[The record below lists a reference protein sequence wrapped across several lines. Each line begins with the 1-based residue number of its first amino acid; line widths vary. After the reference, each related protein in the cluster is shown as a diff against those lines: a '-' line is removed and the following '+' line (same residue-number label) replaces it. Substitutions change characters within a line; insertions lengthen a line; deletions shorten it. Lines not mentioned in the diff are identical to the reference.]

1 MTTTLRDQLQFTL
14 GGAYAI
20 ERELGGGGM
29 SRVFVAEERS
39 LGRRVVVKVLAP
51 ELAASISAER
61 FRREIQ
67 LAARLQHPH
76 IVPLLAAADGDGLLY
91 YTMPFVD
98 GESLRS
104 RLEREK
110 VLPLAGVVSILCDV
124 CEALAYAHRHGVV
137 HRDVKPENVLLSDN
151 VAVVADFGIAK
162 AISAAR
168 TEPDR
173 GDAVTLTQS
182 GTSLGTPQYMAP
194 EQAAGDPT
202 TDNRADL
209 YSLGVMAYEMLVGT
223 PPFASRTPQAL
234 FAAHIAEHPLPVS
247 DKRRDTPHVL
257 SVLVMRL
264 LEKRPADRPQSADEV
279 LATLSTISTTDG
291 AVASQQLR
299 PHLTRRRAIAAGA
312 ALALL
317 ATLGGWW
324 RVHARPSRL
333 DEGLVVVA
341 PFRVTGADA
350 SLAYLREGML
360 DLLAAE
366 LTGEGGPRAV
376 NPRSVLVA
384 WKRQT
389 SGEPDLSEEQAL
401 RLAAGLGSGRLLLGD
416 VVGTP
421 SRIVINARLLE
432 APGGKVVA
440 QESVEGPPDSL
451 ASRVDALA
459 AKLLSVSAGQR
470 ERLASLTTASLPALR
485 EYLDA
490 KALFRHGQYGAAH
503 QHFERAAQ
511 LDSTFA
517 LAALGIF
524 EASFW
529 DGAPDVWPAAAR
541 VTAMA
546 SRLSQKDRVYL
557 STMTGPRFPEASTM
571 RELIAASER
580 LVQVAPD
587 EPESWA
593 TLGDWLFHTGGM
605 VDIEDWDSRA
615 TTAYARALAI
625 DSTFVPALGHYVLLA
640 VRRGDTAAVRKLGA
654 LYIATDSI
662 GETAQ
667 ALRWRRALM
676 LGDERMLA
684 DVRSRLTNRE
694 RPIDPFTMWWISD
707 LSLRDGVALD
717 DGARALTSA
726 LSIVD
731 PQVRAVDALVA
742 ADFALERGQPRAA
755 IAASEAAQ
763 AFQSDP
769 HLFLRWRVLGALYD
783 DGDSTAGAQS
793 VTLLERSADAAAA
806 TGAAR
811 QAQNND
817 RCVVEQWRLLHG
829 DAHGAREAI
838 ARMRATPGQS
848 ATPNGA
854 RVEVRCSMI
863 LDALVAELEHR
874 ADAPAAID
882 RLDSLMRTGPDGG
895 MLVGTFSKDPGNLVL
910 AWLRERQGD
919 RSGALRAVRRI
930 GYVGSPVFLAAQLRE
945 EGRLAALTGDK
956 AGAIRAWQHYL
967 AIRNEPEPPLRGEVE
982 AIRQAI
988 RDVQSGRAPGSDLR
1002 GVPLPLRGPT
1012 MR

>member
-1 MTTTLRDQLQFTL
+1 LQSTL
-14 GGAYAI
+14 GGTYAI

-29 SRVFVAEERS
+29 SRVFVAEEKS

-51 ELAASISAER
+51 ELTASISAER

-67 LAARLQHPH
+67 LAAKLQHPH
-76 IVPLLAAADGDGLLY
+76 IVPLLAAGDGDGLLY

-110 VLPLAGVVSILCDV
+110 ALPLADVVSILCDV

-151 VAVVADFGIAK
+151 AAVVADFGIAK

-168 TEPDR
+168 TEADR
-173 GDAVTLTQS
+173 RDAVTLTPS

-202 TDNRADL
+202 TDSRADL

-223 PPFASRTPQAL
+223 PPFVSRTAQAL
-234 FAAHIAEHPLPVS
+234 FAAHIAEQPLPVS
-247 DKRRDTPHVL
+247 DKRRDTPPAL
-257 SVLVMRL
+257 AVLVMGL
-264 LEKRPADRPQSADEV
+264 LEKRPEDRPQSADEV
-279 LATLSTISTTDG
+279 LATLSTISATDG
-291 AVASQQLR
+291 ASASQRLR

-317 ATLGGWW
+317 ATLALGGWW

-360 DLLAAE
+360 DLLAAK

-376 NPRSVLVA
+376 SPRSVLVA
-384 WKRQT
+384 WNRQT
-389 SGEPDLSEEQAL
+389 SGGRDLSEEQAL

-485 EYLDA
+485 EYLDG

-503 QHFERAAQ
+503 QHFERAVQ

-517 LAALGIF
+517 LATLGMF

-541 VTAMA
+541 ATAMA

-557 STMTGPRFPEASTM
+557 SMITGPRFPEASTM
-571 RELIAASER
+571 RELITASER

-593 TLGDWLFHTGGM
+593 ILGDWLFHTGGM
-605 VDIEDWDSRA
+605 VDIEDWESRA
-615 TTAYARALAI
+615 MSAYARALAI

-676 LGDERMLA
+676 LGDEPMLA
-684 DVRSRLTNRE
+684 DVRARLTNTE

-707 LSLRDGVALD
+707 LSLHDGVALD
-717 DGARALTSA
+717 DGARAFTSA
-726 LSIVD
+726 QWIVD
-731 PQVRAVDALVA
+731 PQVRAVEALVA
-742 ADFALERGQPRAA
+742 ADFALERGQPHAA
-755 IAASEAAQ
+755 LATSEAAQ

-769 HLFLRWRVLGALYD
+769 HLFLRWRALGALYD

-863 LDALVAELEHR
+863 LDALVAELERR

-895 MLVGTFSKDPGNLVL
+895 MLVGTFSKDPGNLIL
-910 AWLRERQGD
+910 AWLRERHGD

-945 EGRLAALTGDK
+945 QGRLAALMGDK
-956 AGAIRAWQHYL
+956 AAAIRAWQHYL
-967 AIRNEPEPPLRGEVE
+967 AIRNEPEPAVRGEVE

-988 RDVQSGRAPGSDLR
+988 RDVQSGRAPSSDLR
-1002 GVPLPLRGPT
+1002 GVPLPFRGPT
-1012 MR
+1012 GH